1 MRKLILSA
9 ALLVLSSSLSF
20 AQSEQAS
27 VEPPS
32 GMSEIQAYSIFY
44 ENYKNDSYEESI
56 KFGRWMWQGMPE
68 TIEGYSRFD
77 LKRNLGRLV
86 TAYNEVAQKKE
97 DPSLKEAYVD
107 TALQI
112 FDKAFNKYSDD
123 TDAKFDWYIKRGR
136 LFQTHSDMIDNASLK
151 AAEDY
156 HAAFKLKPEELT
168 KTANGYY
175 VQRILNEF
183 SSAGKKDEAL
193 AVIEESEPY
202 ASQKL
207 LNSFSDIRNNLFESP
222 EERIAFLKGEL
233 EKNPEDEEIL
243 SQLRDIYQDQEM
255 ASEARKVSE
264 KLYELNPNFDNV
276 MAVAKAARSNANY
289 DMAIKYY
296 KEAIDKASTD
306 KERAEIAL
314 NISDAYLNK
323 DELQSARQFARE
335 ALDYNSGWGDP
346 YIQIAD
352 IYARTVSVCTGD
364 RKLTPE
370 DKAVYWLVLDYLDKA
385 KQTDPN
391 TANEVERKYE
401 SYEPVTPSKSEQFF
415 WKPPL
420 EEGESFDIDSSL
432 MDCYAWINETTTV
445 R

>member
-1 MRKLILSA
+1 MKKLIFLA
-9 ALLVLSSSLSF
+9 AFVVLGSSWSF
-20 AQSEQAS
+20 AQSEQTS
-27 VEPPS
+27 VEPPN

-44 ENYKNDSYEESI
+44 ENYKSDSFEESI

-77 LKRNLGRLV
+77 LKRNLSRLV
-86 TAYNEVAQKKE
+86 TSYNEVAKKKQ

-112 FDKAFNKYSDD
+112 FDKAFDKYSDD

-136 LFQTHSDMIDNASLK
+136 LFQTHSDMIDDASLR

-156 HAAFKLKPEELT
+156 YKAFNLKPEELT
-168 KTANGYY
+168 KTSQGYY
-175 VQRILNEF
+175 VQRIVNEF
-183 SSAGKKDEAL
+183 SSAEKKDEAL
-193 AVIEESEPY
+193 AVIKEAEPY
-202 ASQKL
+202 ASQRL
-207 LNSFSDIRNNLFESP
+207 LNSFSEVRNQLFESP
-222 EERIAFLKGEL
+222 EERIKFLEGEL
-233 EKNPEDEEIL
+233 EDNPEDEEVL
-243 SQLRDIYQDQEM
+243 TQLRDIYQEQEM
-255 ASEARKVSE
+255 SAKAREISE
-264 KLYELNPNFDNV
+264 KLYELNPNYDNV
-276 MAVAKAARSNANY
+276 MAIAEAARSNANY
-289 DMAIKYY
+289 DMAIKFY

-314 NISDAYLNK
+314 NISNAYLNK
-323 DELQSARQFARE
+323 DELQSARRFARQ
-335 ALDYNSGWGDP
+335 AIDYNSNWGDP

-352 IYARTVSVCTGD
+352 IYARAVNICTAD

-370 DKAVYWLVLDYLDKA
+370 DKAVYWLVLDYLDRA

-391 TANEVERKYE
+391 TANEVSRKYD

-420 EEGESFDIDSSL
+420 EQGESFDIDSSL

>member
-1 MRKLILSA
+1 MRKLILIT
-9 ALLVLSSSLSF
+9 ALLVLSSNWSF

-44 ENYKNDSYEESI
+44 ENYKNDSYEEAI

-77 LKRNLGRLV
+77 LKRNIGRLV

-97 DPSLKEAYVD
+97 DPSLKEAYID

-123 TDAKFDWYIKRGR
+123 TDAKFDWHIKRGR
-136 LFQTHSDMIDNASLK
+136 LLQTHSDMVENASLR

-156 HAAFKLKPEELT
+156 YAAFELKPEELT
-168 KTANGYY
+168 KTSNGYY

-183 SSAGKKDEAL
+183 SSAGKKDQAL
-193 AVIEESEPY
+193 AIIKEAEPY

-207 LNSFSDIRNNLFESP
+207 LNSFSNIRNDLFESP
-222 EERIAFLKGEL
+222 DERIAFLEGEL
-233 EKNPEDEEIL
+233 KSNPEDEEIL
-243 SQLRDIYQDQEM
+243 TQLRDIYQDENM
-255 ASEARKVSE
+255 SAESREVSE
-264 KLYELNPNFDNV
+264 KLYELNPTYDNI
-276 MAVAKAARSNANY
+276 MAVAEAAQGNANY
-289 DMAIKYY
+289 EMAIKYY
-296 KEAIDKASTD
+296 KEAIDKASAD
-306 KERAEIAL
+306 KQRAEIAL
-314 NISDAYLNK
+314 NISDAYLNR
-323 DELQSARQFARE
+323 DELENARRFARE
-335 ALDYNSGWGDP
+335 ALDYNSNWGDP

-352 IYARTVSVCTGD
+352 IYARAVSVCTGD

-385 KQTDPN
+385 KETDPN
-391 TANEVERKYE
+391 TANEVDRKYQ

-415 WKPPL
+415 WEPPL
-420 EEGESFDIDSSL
+420 EQGESFDIDSSL
-432 MDCYAWINETTTV
+432 MDCYGWIGETTTV